1 MAEYNVTIT
10 NGVGSQAMKAGEYEV
25 TAQAA
30 GYQATSLSPST
41 FTAQTTAQTASFT
54 LSASG
59 TLTFIVNETGAQ
71 GGTPVTSGSIV
82 MTDQSGNTQYGSPV
96 SIDQSGN
103 AVFQNVPYGSQETP
117 FVLYFK
123 QLSTDDSHNVYAGVI
138 TVNMTGETQT
148 QYVENTAIA
157 VQTFNLTDA
166 NYKGLPINA
175 TLTFTQNQ

>member
-10 NGVGSQAMKAGEYEV
+10 NGVGSQAMKAGNYNV

-30 GYQATSLSPST
+30 GYESTSLDPTT
-41 FTAQTTAQTASFT
+41 FTALATAQTAAFT

-59 TLTFIVNETGAQ
+59 TLTFVVNETGAS

-82 MTDQSGNTQYGSPV
+82 MTDQSGNTQYGSAV
-96 SIDQSGN
+96 TIDQSGN

-123 QLSTDDSHNVYAGVI
+123 QLSTDDDHNVYANVI
-138 TVNMTGETQT
+138 TVNMTGDAQT
-148 QYVENTAIA
+148 QYVENSAIA
-157 VQTFNLTDA
+157 LQTFNLTDA
-166 NYKGLPINA
+166 NYTGLPINA
-175 TLTFTQNQ
+175 TLSFTQNS